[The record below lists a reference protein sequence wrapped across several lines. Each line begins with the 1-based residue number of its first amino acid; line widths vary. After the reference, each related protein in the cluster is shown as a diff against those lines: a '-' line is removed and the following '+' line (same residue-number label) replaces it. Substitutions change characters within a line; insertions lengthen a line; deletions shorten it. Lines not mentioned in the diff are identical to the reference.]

1 MKKFP
6 IRNSSLRWLE
16 TLLSER
22 FGHEWCLSTTDRG
35 IELRLAGTSRSIL
48 FDTLCDRFTRASS
61 DLPSSLWDPRKEGL
75 ISILGLPIPAP
86 GVYSLP
92 LPLIEQQNE
101 DYVIHYDILGFCY
114 WMLARVEE
122 IGRTDLDKHQ
132 RFPAKSSH
140 AYNHG
145 YLERPI
151 VDEWLYILG
160 QVISRQ
166 WPGLQLERHNFQMR
180 VSHDVDRPSRYGFAN
195 LQNVSRRMVGD
206 AVRGN
211 LFSALSGPWVWL
223 NSNSRLHPFD
233 RFNRFD
239 WIMDQSEYYGLTS
252 AFYFICGHSSPL
264 DGDYDIEHPA
274 MRILLRQIH
283 NRGHEI
289 GLHPSYNTFD
299 RPEALKVEADRLKSI
314 CAEEGIKQKHWGG
327 RMHYLRWRH
336 PATLRAWDG
345 ASMDYD
351 STLGYAD
358 HAGFRCGTC
367 FEYPAYDPVEDVA
380 LSVRVRPLIAMEG
393 SVLSEEYMGRSE
405 SDALEVLG
413 NLKSKCQKLN
423 GNFTLLW
430 HNSELTRWQRLY
442 SEILRA

>member
-1 MKKFP
+1 M
-6 IRNSSLRWLE
+6 RWMEQILA
-16 TLLSER
+16 ER
-22 FGHEWCLSTTDRG
+22 FGHAWRLSGRENFLHLQLVGGEGEIT
-35 IELRLAGTSRSIL
+35 
-48 FDTLCDRFTRASS
+48 FDTFCDGFAEARS
-61 DLPSSLWDPRKEGL
+61 DQPCTQWDAEREGWV
-75 ISILGLPIPAP
+75 SALGQLLPAP
-86 GVYSLP
+86 GFAQLPSL
-92 LPLIEQQNE
+92 LIDKRGS
-101 DYVIHYDILGFCY
+101 DYIVHYDILGLTY

-122 IGRTDLDKHQ
+122 IGRTDVDKHK
-132 RFPAKSSH
+132 RLPAKSSH

-160 QVISRQ
+160 QVITRQ
-166 WPGLQLERHNFQMR
+166 WPGLQLARHSFQMQ

-223 NSNSRLHPFD
+223 NTKSSLHPFD
-233 RFNRFD
+233 RFNKFD

-274 MRILLRQIH
+274 MRSLLRQIH
-283 NRGHEI
+283 KRGHEI

-299 RPEALKVEADRLKSI
+299 RPEALKHEADRLKSV

-336 PATLRAWDG
+336 PKTLRAWDR

-380 LSVRVRPLIAMEG
+380 LSVRIRPLIAMEV
-393 SVLSEEYMGRSE
+393 SVLGKEYMGRNE

-413 NLKSKCQKLN
+413 DLKRKCRKLN

-442 SEILRA
+442 SKVLRA